1 MNNSMITT
9 MTASIMILN
18 GAARKNGRTAS
29 LVKAFT
35 DGAISTGNQVQEFY
49 LQSMDLHGCLGCD
62 GCARASK
69 SAENPCVQKDDM
81 AEINKA
87 FRTADVVVFAS
98 PVYFWTISG
107 PLKTASDRL
116 YAQLKSLGYG
126 GFPRK
131 SVLLMT
137 AGGSD
142 YSQAVRWY
150 ETFERNLGWTNL
162 GEVLGAGKETEAYKL
177 GASVRQQ

>member
-1 MNNSMITT
+1 MAN
-9 MTASIMILN
+9 IMILN
-18 GAARKNGRTAS
+18 GASRKNGSTSR

-35 DGAISTGNQVQEFY
+35 EGAVSAGNQVQEFY
-49 LQSMDLHGCLGCD
+49 LQDMEIHGCLGCE
-62 GCARASK
+62 GCSRARK
-69 SAENPCVQKDDM
+69 GTENPCVQKDDM

-87 FRTADVVVFAS
+87 FTKANVVVFAS

-107 PLKTASDRL
+107 PLKTATDRL
-116 YAQLKSLGYG
+116 YAELRNLGYG

-150 ETFERNLGWTNL
+150 ETFERNLGWTNQ
-162 GEVLGAGKETEAYKL
+162 GEVLGSGKEKEAKRL
-177 GASVRQQ
+177 GESLH

>member
-1 MNNSMITT
+1 MAN
-9 MTASIMILN
+9 IMILN
-18 GAARKNGRTAS
+18 GASRKNGNTSR
-29 LVKAFT
+29 LIKAFT
-35 DGAISTGNQVQEFY
+35 EGAVSAGNHVQEFY
-49 LQSMDLHGCLGCD
+49 LQDMEIHGCLGCE
-62 GCARASK
+62 GCSRAK
-69 SAENPCVQKDDM
+69 KGTENPCVQKDDM

-87 FRTADVVVFAS
+87 FMKADIIVFAS
-98 PVYFWTISG
+98 PIYFWTISG
-107 PLKTASDRL
+107 PLKTATDRL
-116 YAQLKSLGYG
+116 YAELRNLGYN

-162 GEVLGAGKETEAYKL
+162 GEVLGSGKADEARHL
-177 GASVRQQ
+177 GALIQ

>member
-1 MNNSMITT
+1 
-9 MTASIMILN
+9 MILN
-18 GAARKNGRTAS
+18 GASRKNGSTSR
-29 LVKAFT
+29 LIKAFT
-35 DGAISTGNQVQEFY
+35 EGAVSAGNQVQEFY
-49 LQSMDLHGCLGCD
+49 LQDMEIHGCLGCE
-62 GCARASK
+62 GCSRAK
-69 SAENPCVQKDDM
+69 KGTENPWVQKDDM

-87 FRTADVVVFAS
+87 FMKADIVVFAS
-98 PVYFWTISG
+98 PIYFWTISG
-107 PLKTASDRL
+107 PLKTATDRL
-116 YAQLKSLGYG
+116 YAELRNLGYG

-162 GEVLGAGKETEAYKL
+162 GEVLGSGKTVDAKRL
-177 GASVRQQ
+177 GASIR

>member
-1 MNNSMITT
+1 MANIL
-9 MTASIMILN
+9 ILN
-18 GAARKNGRTAS
+18 GASRKNGKTAR
-29 LVKAFT
+29 LIKAFT
-35 DGAISTGNQVQEFY
+35 EGAVAAGNQVREFY
-49 LQSMDLHGCLGCD
+49 LQDMDIHGCLGCE
-62 GCARASK
+62 GCSRARKGA
-69 SAENPCVQKDDM
+69 ADPCVQKDDM

-87 FRTADVVVFAS
+87 FVTADVVVFAS

-107 PLKTASDRL
+107 PLKTATDRL
-116 YAQLKSLGYG
+116 YAQLRNLGYNV
-126 GFPRK
+126 FPRK

-162 GEVLGAGKETEAYKL
+162 GEVLGSGRAVEAKQL
-177 GASVRQQ
+177 GASIK